1 MSTYVPDASAL
12 PLRWTVSSYSG
23 GRDNCVEVARFER
36 ETVAVRDSED
46 PSGPA
51 LLLRADEWTAFI
63 ADIRAGEFDLL

>member
-12 PLRWTVSSYSG
+12 AVRWTASSYSG
-23 GRDNCVEVARFER
+23 GSDNCVEVAPYGR
-36 ETVAVRDSED
+36 ETVAVRQSED

-51 LLLRADEWTAFI
+51 LVLRADEWAAFI